1 MAIGHFIQRE
11 KFAIDVVY
19 GIDGGYDDLI
29 ACASIV
35 VTYMKDFSGGLK
47 DAILKQLATLGY
59 LFLLL

>member
-11 KFAIDVVY
+11 KFATDVVY

-35 VTYMKDFSGGLK
+35 VTYMKDFSRGLK
-47 DAILKQLATLGY
+47 DAILK
-59 LFLLL
+59 